1 MKYAPYPYFDNLLEW
16 RRQVCFST
24 TRRLINTLLEGVMT
38 DPQPIDMTEI
48 WKPVV
53 GWEPYY
59 EVSSLG
65 RVRSRDRL
73 TAISDRMGR
82 SYVRLQKGRILAEA
96 TGERGRKAVCLSL
109 NSKHESWLVH
119 RLVCIAF
126 HGPAPSDQHE
136 VAHRNGKPWINAADN
151 LRWLTTRE
159 NNLEQDLHGTRV
171 RGEASVNAKLTEALV
186 RECRERALNGEHE
199 VALAESYGVCRD
211 TINKVITRRSWA
223 HVA

>member
-1 MKYAPYPYFDNLLEW
+1 M
-16 RRQVCFST
+16 CFST

-53 GWEPYY
+53 GW
-59 EVSSLG
+59 
-65 RVRSRDRL
+65 VRSRDRL

-126 HGPAPSDQHE
+126 HGPAPTDRPAIRIQQGAEGRGLGAGSDQCIGGDLKAEAFQRGH
-136 VAHRNGKPWINAADN
+136 ALRARN
-151 LRWLTTRE
+151 
-159 NNLEQDLHGTRV
+159 Q
-171 RGEASVNAKLTEALV
+171 
-186 RECRERALNGEHE
+186 
-199 VALAESYGVCRD
+199 
-211 TINKVITRRSWA
+211 ITPC
-223 HVA
+223 